1 MYCIFLNTHIKIL
14 MKIINLYGAPSSG
27 KSTSAMG
34 IVYEMKKRYHK
45 VEYISEFAKDLF
57 WSGNQHLMTQQ
68 NLVLAEQSWRQER
81 LKEHGVEYAV
91 TDSPL
96 LLSSYYGMRYRKDL
110 PKCFHEWVE
119 HSFNQFD
126 NVNFFIHRSHPYEEA
141 GRLQSEKEADQI
153 SIELLQFLHDRNI
166 PVIELNADDSVP
178 ITILNHLKL
187 NWIDFPQTKK

>member
-1 MYCIFLNTHIKIL
+1 
-14 MKIINLYGAPSSG
+14 MKIINLFGAPSSG

-45 VEYISEFAKDLF
+45 VEYVSEFAKDLF

-81 LKEHGVEYAV
+81 LKEHGVNFAV

-96 LLSSYYGMRYRKDL
+96 MLSSYYGLRYRTDL
-110 PKCFHEWVE
+110 PQCFHDWVM

-126 NVNFFIHRSHPYEEA
+126 NINFFIHRSHPYEAA
-141 GRLQSEKEADQI
+141 GRLQDEAESNQI
-153 SIELLQFLHDRNI
+153 ADELLSFLKTRNI
-166 PVIELNADDSVP
+166 PVIELHADDSVP
-178 ITILNHLKL
+178 LTVLKHLGL
-187 NWIDFPQTKK
+187 DWIDEPTLRK